1 MAFKITFSIETP
13 SPKERDAILDRIAEL
28 CEDYEYT
35 IRKVA
40 LSDEAKTLHG
50 KQAIK
55 ADLTFDP
62 GETMDFSDL
71 GIVKLTPMDR
81 ALRLERADAH

>member
-1 MAFKITFSIETP
+1 MAYKITFTIETP
-13 SPKERDAILDRIAEL
+13 SPKERDAILDRISEL
-28 CEDYEYT
+28 CDDYEYT
-35 IRKVA
+35 LRKVT

-55 ADLTFDP
+55 ADVTFEP
-62 GETMDFSDL
+62 GETMELDDL

-81 ALRLERADAH
+81 ALRLERVP